1 MYKDPDAISIKIIFN
16 YNIYMDVRTLN
27 IQLQHLKSLIDNFE
41 NKLTN
46 MEGRVNQNNNNDN
59 EISRIKTDINTLSSS
74 FNSNNNNSWKI
85 LKTFAA

>member
-74 FNSNNNNSWKI
+74 FNSNKRSYI
-85 LKTFAA
+85 R